1 MVYGGNGEDRKKR
14 LTDAGYDYNAIQ
26 TIVNSRLSK
35 PSAEYYVIKRGDT
48 LSGIAKRF
56 GTTVNQ
62 LVAWNGIKNP
72 NLIYAG
78 QKIRVK

>member
-1 MVYGGNGEDRKKR
+1 ME
-14 LTDAGYDYNAIQ
+14 Q
-26 TIVNSRLSK
+26 
-35 PSAEYYVIKRGDT
+35 YYVIQAGDT
-48 LSGIAKRF
+48 LSQIAQNN

-62 LVAWNGIKNP
+62 LVSWNNIKNA